1 MHPMPELITQLKQ
14 LRLSGFLES
23 LETRNRQAIE
33 SKLAF
38 SEFLALLVQ
47 DEIARRDNKKLA
59 TRLRRASFRAEKT
72 LAGFEFDRHPEL
84 NRALVQDLAAGSF
97 IREKVPVLIAGPV
110 GTGKSHLAQAL
121 GHAAVQQ
128 GHEVLFVSQAQL
140 LTSLHAARATG
151 NYDKKLQALAQ
162 IPVLVIDDFAL
173 KPMRPP
179 HDEDFHELIAER
191 YERVPTVVT
200 SNLDPD
206 EWIEAFP
213 ANRML
218 GAATVDRLRHGA
230 YRIVLDGPSYR
241 EPKAEAVAAN
251 RTRRSRSVGGADTA
265 AAA

>member
-1 MHPMPELITQLKQ
+1 MHPMPELITQLKL

-23 LETRNRQAIE
+23 LEARNREAIE
-33 SKLAF
+33 AKLAY

-47 DEIARRDNKKLA
+47 DEIARRDKLA

-72 LAGFEFDRHPEL
+72 LAGFAFDRHPEL
-84 NRALVQDLAAGSF
+84 NRALIQDLATGSY
-97 IREKVPVLIAGPV
+97 IRERVAVLIAGPV

-121 GHAAVQQ
+121 GHAAVQR
-128 GHEVLFVSQAQL
+128 GHEVLFTSQAQL
-140 LTSLHAARATG
+140 LAGLHAARATG
-151 NYDKKLQALAQ
+151 NYEKKLQALAQ
-162 IPVLVIDDFAL
+162 VEVLIIDDLAL

-191 YERVPTVVT
+191 YERLPTVVT

-218 GAATVDRLRHGA
+218 GAATIDRLRHGA
-230 YRIVLDGPSYR
+230 YRIVLDGPSFRQPRPDDSPPPR
-241 EPKAEAVAAN
+241 ERRARVAA
-251 RTRRSRSVGGADTA
+251 TPTA
-265 AAA
+265 

>member
-33 SKLAF
+33 SKLAY

-59 TRLRRASFRAEKT
+59 TRMRRASFRAKKT
-72 LAGFEFDRHPEL
+72 IHGFEFDRHPEL
-84 NRALVQDLAAGSF
+84 NRALVQDLATGSY

-121 GHAAVQQ
+121 GLAAVQQ
-128 GHEVLFVSQAQL
+128 GHDVLFISQAQL
-140 LTSLHAARATG
+140 ASNLHAARATG
-151 NYDKKLQALAQ
+151 TYDKKLQTLAQ
-162 IPVLVIDDFAL
+162 IAVLVIDDFAL
-173 KPMRPP
+173 KPLRPP
-179 HDEDFHELIAER
+179 YDEDFHELIAER
-191 YERVPTVVT
+191 YERLPTVVT

-241 EPKAEAVAAN
+241 GPRDNAAIDPRPRRPRSNGAAVIA
-251 RTRRSRSVGGADTA
+251 
-265 AAA
+265 

>member
-1 MHPMPELITQLKQ
+1 MNPMPELITHLKQ

-33 SKLAF
+33 SKLAY

-59 TRLRRASFRAEKT
+59 SRLRRASFRSEKT
-72 LAGFEFDRHPEL
+72 IPSFEFDRHPEL
-84 NRALVQDLAAGSF
+84 NRSLVQDLATGSF

-121 GHAAVQQ
+121 GHSAVQL
-128 GHEVLFVSQAQL
+128 GHEVLFISQAQL
-140 LTSLHAARATG
+140 VASLHAARATG
-151 NYDKKLQALAQ
+151 SYEKRLQAFAQ
-162 IPVLVIDDFAL
+162 IELLIIDEFAL
-173 KPMRPP
+173 KPLRPP

-191 YERVPTVVT
+191 YERLPIVVT
-200 SNLDPD
+200 SNLDPE

-213 ANRML
+213 TNRML

-241 EPKAEAVAAN
+241 EPKAEAQGQRA
-251 RTRRSRSVGGADTA
+251 RRSRSMTDTA
-265 AAA
+265 SVA